1 MSKYM
6 ETSERRIPRLMMA
19 VIEGYPLGNLE
30 AAMEELA
37 YVASEYLEIAEMLK
51 EKAIRLTDETKR
63 RILNDAVYVLENAY
77 DEFTKVRKN
86 VKANLKNNGVVA
98 EFLLEQLAIIRE
110 EFREINKALMELVR
124 IRWWEW

>member
-1 MSKYM
+1 
-6 ETSERRIPRLMMA
+6 MMA
-19 VIEGYPLGNLE
+19 VLEGYPLGNLE

-37 YVASEYLEIAEMLK
+37 YVTYEYLEIAEMLK

-63 RILNDAVYVLENAY
+63 RILNDAVYVLENAC

-86 VKANLKNNGVVA
+86 VKENLKNNGVVA